1 MLDQASHMPCNVPS
15 LNQYNLLVRCRHSAT
30 QSAIIIVE
38 VMKSLFQSCLYSW
51 VKGLIA
57 KIYIFNVYI
66 YILEEEKNRK
76 GRYLFPNWLY
86 LCSLS
91 TSIKGRLA
99 VLREKRTPLV
109 QVNLAFSNIS
119 SYFYPLTFPQKY
131 STSRALQILIYVLKF
146 RVASNLCLRGYAFL
160 ILHSLQF
167 WSFFIASMSNISYRK
182 GQG

>member
-1 MLDQASHMPCNVPS
+1 MLIFLSQGSN
-15 LNQYNLLVRCRHSAT
+15 Y
-30 QSAIIIVE
+30 
-38 VMKSLFQSCLYSW
+38 
-51 VKGLIA
+51 

-66 YILEEEKNRK
+66 YILEKKIKKAGTCFLTDCIYVICPIANLYKRMAISAKRKKNSSSASK
-76 GRYLFPNWLY
+76 SSLF
-86 LCSLS
+86 S
-91 TSIKGRLA
+91 
-99 VLREKRTPLV
+99 
-109 QVNLAFSNIS
+109 SNIS